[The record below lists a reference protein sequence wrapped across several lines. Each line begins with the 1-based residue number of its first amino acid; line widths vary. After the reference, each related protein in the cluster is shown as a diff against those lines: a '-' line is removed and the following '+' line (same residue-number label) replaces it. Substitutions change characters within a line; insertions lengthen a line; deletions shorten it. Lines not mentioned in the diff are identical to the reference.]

1 MNNDKTDVKAPRS
14 VVAIV
19 KEDDKLKS
27 VELREQNG
35 SLEILWAK
43 SSQGADA
50 DWALFAVECGL
61 SLEQTVQTGADGDRK
76 VVVGFN
82 SAGTIFHRTTVPA
95 VGEKEIASIVELQ
108 AESRLPLPAEQ
119 IELAWR
125 TESVQGGNM
134 GITMAVARR
143 EQLRGFAEKVR
154 RFRPEKILLD
164 CEGIVRAWRTLFSG
178 TERKAVVL
186 SVGAW
191 GTQVCLAE
199 NGRLSNA
206 VVLDMGLEDF
216 LTDAAQEQTETTE
229 RFTQDMRSVLELF
242 GCAGQAELPV
252 FVLSD
257 GSPVYVS
264 IVSSLRLA
272 GFNTRVALPDVDRLS
287 ARSELGAESLYEYR
301 VPIGLALM
309 ALEGRDDELNIFARL
324 YSLTEK
330 KEKKHWLYSPKLAGA
345 IACTMLLLLAIVAYA
360 VDVKSPKAI
369 KERLKASI
377 SDMDMDL
384 LVERQQLIRT
394 VAQERPNLLDLL
406 TLVNGSGEKGITL
419 NSLHFRKG
427 QAVTISGQAGSND
440 QLRQFEKGLQDKKGI
455 EEVACTPTVDSK
467 GKKVTFKMTFH
478 YKSFTKKRTTAR
490 SLSLGKS

>member
-1 MNNDKTDVKAPRS
+1 M
-14 VVAIV
+14 VAIV
-19 KEDDKLKS
+19 KEDNKLKS

-35 SLEILWAK
+35 SWEILWAR
-43 SSQGADA
+43 SSEGADA

-61 SLEQTVQTGADGDRK
+61 SLEPTGQTGADGDRK

-82 SAGTIFHRTTVPA
+82 SAGTVFHRTTVPA
-95 VGEKEIASIVELQ
+95 VGAKEIASIVQLQ

-143 EQLRGFAEKVR
+143 EQLRGFAQNVR

-164 CEGIVRAWRTLFSG
+164 CEGIVRAWRTIFAG
-178 TERKAVVL
+178 AERKAVVL

-191 GTQVCLAE
+191 STQVCLAE

-229 RFTQDMRSVLELF
+229 RFTQDMRSVLALF

-257 GSPVYVS
+257 GGPVYVS

-272 GFNTRVALPDVDRLS
+272 GFNTRVALPDAGRLS
-287 ARSELGAESLYEYR
+287 ARSELGAEGLYEYR
-301 VPIGLALM
+301 APIGLALM
-309 ALEGRDDELNIFARL
+309 ALDGREDELNIFARL
-324 YSLTEK
+324 YSPTEK

-345 IACTMLLLLAIVAYA
+345 AASVMLLLLALVAFA

-369 KERLKASI
+369 QERLKASV
-377 SDMDMDL
+377 SDADMDL
-384 LVERQQLIRT
+384 LVERQELIRT
-394 VAQERPNLLDLL
+394 VARQRPNVLELLK
-406 TLVNGSGEKGITL
+406 LVSGSGEKGITL
-419 NSLHFRKG
+419 NSLYFKKG
-427 QAVTISGQAGSND
+427 QSVTISGEAGSND
-440 QLRQFEKGLQDKKGI
+440 QLRKFEKGLQDTKGI
-455 EEVACTPTVDSK
+455 EDVACTPTMDSK
-467 GKKVTFKMTFH
+467 GKKGTFKMTFH
-478 YKSFTKKRTTAR
+478 YKNFTKKKTAAQ
-490 SLSLGKS
+490 SLSLGRS